1 MRMVVLLSRRHRLY
15 AAAAAW
21 QLPKVELFLFDSPSE
36 ALAKLSLG
44 RTAVFVFDTR
54 DYPRHRHVV
63 RKFLS
68 MRVDAD
74 LVLIGGD
81 SGGDGAGDDGLDPA
95 AVPAGAVIT
104 LSESSEPQEIL
115 QTIERHLRL
124 RRVRESS
131 GIVGRSAAIQEV
143 LSLVA
148 HAAPLDV
155 NILILG
161 ESGTGKELVAR
172 AVHDNSRRAGG
183 PFVSL
188 NCGAMSEG
196 VLESELFGHA
206 RGAFTGAVADHDG
219 VFKRADGGTLFLDEV
234 AEMPLGMQTRFLR
247 ALETGEFTP
256 VGGRAPRTSNI
267 RLVAATHRNLADDV
281 ARGRFRQDLYF
292 RLRVVVIQT
301 PPLRAH
307 REDIPILAG
316 TFLRLEN
323 ERHSLHV
330 RGLTR
335 AAEQALLEMDWPGN
349 VRELRNLISSAV
361 VMKQNGLIDVDDL
374 PADARTGAT
383 AHPYL
388 PVPLGAAQG
397 SELDMAMLASTLL
410 AIRQDIR
417 EIKAALARP
426 GAGPAEVG
434 GGWHPAD
441 SAAWEP
447 ATGVVETF
455 GGADAYSPLPG
466 GAAGDLETAERAL
479 IESALR
485 AHAGNRRKAADRLG
499 ISERTLYRKIRAY
512 GL

>member
-1 MRMVVLLSRRHRLY
+1 MRMVVLLSRRHRLF
-15 AAAAAW
+15 AAAAGW
-21 QLPKVELFLFDSPSE
+21 KVPGVELFLFDSPSE

-44 RTAVFVFDTR
+44 HSAVFVFDTR

-68 MRVDAD
+68 MKVDAD
-74 LVLIGGD
+74 LVLVGGED
-81 SGGDGAGDDGLDPA
+81 VNEDGADGAPA
-95 AVPAGAVIT
+95 ASVTALPET
-104 LSESSEPQEIL
+104 SEPAEIF

-131 GIVGRSAAIQEV
+131 GIVGRSAPIQEV

-172 AVHDNSRRAGG
+172 AIHDNSRRAAG

-206 RGAFTGAVADHDG
+206 RGAFTGAVTDHEG
-219 VFKRADGGTLFLDEV
+219 VFRRADNGTLFLDEV

-307 REDIPILAG
+307 REDIPILAS
-316 TFLRLEN
+316 TFLRSEN
-323 ERHSLHV
+323 EKHGLHV

-361 VMKQNGLIDVDDL
+361 VMKQNGLIDVEDL
-374 PADARTGAT
+374 PGGAP
-383 AHPYL
+383 AAGGSRSYL
-388 PVPLGAAQG
+388 PVALGAAVAP
-397 SELDMAMLASTLL
+397 ELDMAMFASTLL
-410 AIRQDIR
+410 AIRQEIR
-417 EIKAALARP
+417 ELRTLLTRQAPPADLA
-426 GAGPAEVG
+426 

-441 SAAWEP
+441 TTAWEP

-455 GGADAYSPLPG
+455 GGADAYSPLSSA
-466 GAAGDLETAERAL
+466 AAGDLQTAERTLVEA
-479 IESALR
+479 ALR
-485 AHAGNRRKAADRLG
+485 THAGNRRKAAERLG

>member
-15 AAAAAW
+15 AAAANW
-21 QLPKVELFLFDSPSE
+21 QLPGVELFLFDSPSE

-74 LVLIGGD
+74 LVLVGGEPAD
-81 SGGDGAGDDGLDPA
+81 TDGP
-95 AVPAGAVIT
+95 
-104 LSESSEPQEIL
+104 EPQATVAPVTALADGTEPGEIF
-115 QTIERHLRL
+115 QAVERLLRL

-172 AVHDNSRRAGG
+172 AIHDNSRRAGG

-196 VLESELFGHA
+196 VLESELFGHV

-219 VFKRADGGTLFLDEV
+219 VFRRADGGTLFLDEV

-301 PPLRAH
+301 PPLREH
-307 REDIPILAG
+307 REDIPVLAS
-316 TFLRLEN
+316 TFLRAEN
-323 ERHSLHV
+323 EKHGLHV

-335 AAEQALLEMDWPGN
+335 AAEQALLDHSWPGN

-361 VMKQNGLIDVDDL
+361 VMKQGGLVDVEDL
-374 PADARTGAT
+374 PSFGGDAARLQAGEV
-383 AHPYL
+383 L
-388 PVPLGAAQG
+388 LRQVPQLIEVAAQAVRIQVNN
-397 SELDMAMLASTLL
+397 LF
-410 AIRQDIR
+410 
-417 EIKAALARP
+417 ARC
-426 GAGPAEVG
+426 
-434 GGWHPAD
+434 H
-441 SAAWEP
+441 
-447 ATGVVETF
+447 GVP
-455 GGADAYSPLPG
+455 S
-466 GAAGDLETAERAL
+466 
-479 IESALR
+479 
-485 AHAGNRRKAADRLG
+485 H
-499 ISERTLYRKIRAY
+499 
-512 GL
+512 

>member
-1 MRMVVLLSRRHRLY
+1 MRMVVVLSRRHRLY
-15 AAAAAW
+15 AGAAGW
-21 QLPKVELFLFDSPSE
+21 RMPGVELFLFDSPSE
-36 ALAKLSLG
+36 ALAKVSLG

-54 DYPRHRHVV
+54 DYQRHRHVV

-74 LVLIGGD
+74 LLLIGGD
-81 SGGDGAGDDGLDPA
+81 TDGDADGAAEPAPA
-95 AVPAGAVIT
+95 APVTTVPAG
-104 LSESSEPQEIL
+104 SEPAEVFQAV
-115 QTIERHLRL
+115 ERLLRL

-131 GIVGRSAAIQEV
+131 GIVGRSPAIQEV

-172 AVHDNSRRAGG
+172 AIHDNSRRANG

-219 VFKRADGGTLFLDEV
+219 VFRRADGGTLFLDEV

-301 PPLRAH
+301 PPLRDH

-316 TFLRLEN
+316 TFLRAEN
-323 ERHSLHV
+323 EKHGLHV

-335 AAEQALLEMDWPGN
+335 AAEQALLEHAWPGN
-349 VRELRNLISSAV
+349 VRELRNLVSSAV
-361 VMKQNGLIDVDDL
+361 VMKQSGLVDVEDL
-374 PADARTGAT
+374 PSFGDDATRR
-383 AHPYL
+383 PLL
-388 PVPLGAAQG
+388 PVPLGTG
-397 SELDMAMLASTLL
+397 MTPELDMAVLASTLL
-410 AIRQDIR
+410 AIRQEIR
-417 EIKAALARP
+417 QLREMVVRGQGASWHAAD
-426 GAGPAEVG
+426 
-434 GGWHPAD
+434 AD
-441 SAAWEP
+441 AWEP
-447 ATGVVETF
+447 ATGIVETF
-455 GGADAYSPLPG
+455 GAGDAYRPVDGASP
-466 GAAGDLETAERAL
+466 GDLQTAERTLVEA
-479 IESALR
+479 ALR
-485 AHAGNRRKAADRLG
+485 AHGGNRRQAAERLG

>member
-1 MRMVVLLSRRHRLY
+1 MSMVILLSRRHRLY
-15 AAAAAW
+15 AAAADW
-21 QLPKVELFLFDSPSE
+21 QMPDVELFLFDSPSE
-36 ALAKLSLG
+36 ALAKISLG

-68 MRVDAD
+68 MNLDAD

-81 SGGDGAGDDGLDPA
+81 GADPDGDASAAPA
-95 AVPAGAVIT
+95 PGAVTT
-104 LSESSEPQEIL
+104 LPDSSEPREIF
-115 QTIERHLRL
+115 QTIGRHLRL

-172 AVHDNSRRAGG
+172 AIHDNSQRARG

-219 VFKRADGGTLFLDEV
+219 VFRRADGGTLFLDEV

-256 VGGRAPRTSNI
+256 VGGRTSRRSDI

-301 PPLRAH
+301 PPLREH
-307 REDIPILAG
+307 REDIPILAA
-316 TFLRLEN
+316 TFLRAEN
-323 ERHSLHV
+323 EKHGLHV

-335 AAEQALLEMDWPGN
+335 AAEQSLLEQAWPGN
-349 VRELRNLISSAV
+349 VRELRNAISSAV
-361 VMKQNGLIDVDDL
+361 VLKQNGLVDVEDL
-374 PADARTGAT
+374 PADARAS
-383 AHPYL
+383 AQPRRYL
-388 PVPLGAAQG
+388 PVPLGAG
-397 SELDMAMLASTLL
+397 STPELDLAMLASTLL
-410 AIRQDIR
+410 AMRQEIR
-417 EIKAALARP
+417 EIRDAVVRPRAA
-426 GAGPAEVG
+426 PADVG
-434 GGWHPAD
+434 DRWHPHD
-441 SAAWEP
+441 DGSWVP

-455 GGADAYSPLPG
+455 GGVDAYSPLPG
-466 GAAGDLETAERAL
+466 GGAGDLQTAERSL
-479 IESALR
+479 IEAALR
-485 AHAGNRRKAADRLG
+485 AHAGNRRKAAERLG